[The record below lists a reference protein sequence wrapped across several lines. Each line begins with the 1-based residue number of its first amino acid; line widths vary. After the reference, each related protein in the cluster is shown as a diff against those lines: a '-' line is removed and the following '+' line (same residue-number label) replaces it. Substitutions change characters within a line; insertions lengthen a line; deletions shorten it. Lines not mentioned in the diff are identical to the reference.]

1 MKNLDYYGI
10 KREEIDKIFLKGDAM
25 KIIAHANGLIHESK
39 NQVKNNNYKLAGL
52 NLDIAA
58 MMLEYVM
65 NNMEKEADWKAD
77 NMRDENMGKW
87 EYL

>member
-10 KREEIDKIFLKGDAM
+10 TMEEIENIYLKGDMM

-39 NQVKNNNYKLAGL
+39 NQIKNNNHRLAGL

-58 MMLEYVM
+58 MMLKYVLD
-65 NNMEKEADWKAD
+65 NIDKEADWKAA
-77 NMRDENMGKW
+77 NMRGEDMQKP

>member
-1 MKNLDYYGI
+1 MTDIDYYGI
-10 KREEIDKIFLKGDAM
+10 TMEEIEKIYLRGNVM
-25 KIIAHANGLIHESK
+25 QIIAHANGLIHESK
-39 NQVKNNNYKLAGL
+39 NQIKNNNHKLAGL

-58 MMLEYVM
+58 MMLKYVLD
-65 NNMEKEADWKAD
+65 NLDKELDWKAA